1 MSEDA
6 FAKNR
11 TKQSITQHQSSHQS
25 SQSIGGGGN
34 ILSGN
39 NINLQNQQ
47 NFGSNVLGQSD

>member
-11 TKQSITQHQSSHQS
+11 AKQSITQHQSSYQS